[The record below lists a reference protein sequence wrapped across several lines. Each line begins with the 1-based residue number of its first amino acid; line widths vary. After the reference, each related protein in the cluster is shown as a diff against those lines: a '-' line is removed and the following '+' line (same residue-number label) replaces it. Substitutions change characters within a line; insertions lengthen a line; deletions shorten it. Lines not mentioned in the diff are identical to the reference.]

1 MLLHAKRH
9 WPEAITTILWTY
21 DIKAEGARHNSF
33 HLNNSG
39 IFPFQLFSGVE
50 TTFDLKLKHT
60 WGCLDYIMDA
70 KLQGGYGGIIK
81 WESRSRH
88 VIYLGYSPVCNGSA
102 AMVLNPKIGHVF
114 PQYHIVLDDGL
125 TTVPYKRAEAIP
137 PNILGYAPRM
147 VVPCPE

>member
-1 MLLHAKRH
+1 
-9 WPEAITTILWTY
+9 
-21 DIKAEGARHNSF
+21 
-33 HLNNSG
+33 
-39 IFPFQLFSGVE
+39 
-50 TTFDLKLKHT
+50 
-60 WGCLDYIMDA
+60 MDA
-70 KLQGGYGGIIK
+70 KLQDGYGGIIK
-81 WESRSRH
+81 WEPRSRH

-147 VVPCPE
+147 VVPCPA